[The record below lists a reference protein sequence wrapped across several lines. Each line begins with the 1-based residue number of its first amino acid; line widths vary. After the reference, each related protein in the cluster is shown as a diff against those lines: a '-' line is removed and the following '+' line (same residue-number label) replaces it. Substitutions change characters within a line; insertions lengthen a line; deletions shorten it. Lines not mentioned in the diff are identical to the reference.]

1 MTETGFRDILLQMK
15 TESWDSMEYITKGL
29 APAKVLEIFEQICS
43 IPHGSGNL
51 DAITDFCEKFAR
63 DRHLEVIRDEAHN
76 LIIKKPATAG
86 YENAEPVIIQGHTDM
101 VCEQAAD
108 CKKDMSAEGL
118 DLCLD
123 GDMLY
128 AKGTTLGGDDGVAVA
143 MGLALLDASDISH
156 PALEV
161 LLTSDEEIGMLGAE
175 KLDCSPISSRRML
188 NLDSEDEGVFT
199 AGCAG
204 GNRTECVIPV
214 AREKFDGTALKV
226 TVNGLRGGHSGEMIN
241 RGRANSSVLLG
252 RALVQ
257 VENACDM
264 RVIRVDGG
272 LKDNAIPVESV
283 GIIIVSDEQKA
294 RVALEKFG
302 EDLKNEYRT
311 PDPDVR
317 LGVEAA
323 ETSEIPMT
331 EADSEKILTLLT
343 CMPNGLI
350 ELSMDVAGLAQTSL
364 NLGILTTSSDR
375 VTASFCVRSSVSSQ
389 KEMLKQRLTRM
400 TSLLGGTISCSG
412 EYPAWEFRPDSPIL
426 SLCAE
431 VYEKK
436 FGKKPTVTAIHG
448 GLECGLFAEKM
459 KGLDCVSFGPDIFDI
474 HTPRERLSISSLNR
488 TWEFLL
494 DILREMK

>member
-1 MTETGFRDILLQMK
+1 MK
-15 TESWDSMEYITKGL
+15 YLTAGL
-29 APAKVLEIFEQICS
+29 APAKVLEIFEQTCA

-86 YENAEPVIIQGHTDM
+86 YENAAPVIIQGHTDM

-108 CKKDMSAEGL
+108 CKKDMLTEGL

-175 KLDCSPISSRRML
+175 KLDCSPIKGHRML

-214 AREKFDGTALKV
+214 AREKFDGTVLKV

-241 RGRANSSVLLG
+241 RGRANSSMLIG
-252 RALVQ
+252 RALDVLDG
-257 VENACDM
+257 VCDM
-264 RVIRVDGG
+264 RIVSVDGG
-272 LKDNAIPVESV
+272 LKDNAIPVESFAV
-283 GIIIVSDEQKA
+283 VVVSDEKKA
-294 RVALEKFG
+294 REALEKFG
-302 EDLKNEYRT
+302 DDLKNEYRT
-311 PDPDVR
+311 PDP
-317 LGVEAA
+317 GVTLCVESAA
-323 ETSEIPMT
+323 PTVLPMT
-331 EADSEKILTLLT
+331 NADSEKVVTLLT

-350 ELSMDVAGLAQTSL
+350 ELSMDVAGLPQTSL
-364 NLGILTTSSDR
+364 NLGILTTSENEVS
-375 VTASFCVRSSVSSQ
+375 ASFCVRSSVSSQ
-389 KEMLKQRLTRM
+389 KEMLKKRLTRM
-400 TSLLGGTISCSG
+400 TALLGGTVSYFG
-412 EYPAWEFRPDSPIL
+412 ENPAWEFKSDSPIL
-426 SLCAE
+426 KLCAD

-436 FGKKPTVTAIHG
+436 FGKKPVITAIHG
-448 GLECGLFAEKM
+448 GLECGLFSEKM
-459 KGLDCVSFGPDIFDI
+459 PGLDCVSFGPDIFDI
-474 HTPRERLSISSLNR
+474 HTPREKLSVSSLNR

-494 DILREMK
+494 EVLKEMK

>member
-1 MTETGFRDILLQMK
+1 MK
-15 TESWDSMEYITKGL
+15 YLTAGL
-29 APAKVLEIFEQICS
+29 AHSKVLEIFEQICA

-51 DAITDFCEKFAR
+51 DTITDFCEKFAR

-86 YENAEPVIIQGHTDM
+86 YENAAPVIIQGHTDM

-108 CKKDMSAEGL
+108 CKKDMLTEGL

-175 KLDCSPISSRRML
+175 KLDCSPIKGRRML

-214 AREKFDGTALKV
+214 AREKFDGTVLKV

-241 RGRANSSVLLG
+241 RGRANSSMLIG
-252 RALVQ
+252 RALDVLDC
-257 VENACDM
+257 VCDI
-264 RVIRVDGG
+264 RVVSVDGG
-272 LKDNAIPVESV
+272 LKDNAIPVESFAV
-283 GIIIVSDEQKA
+283 VVVSDEKKA
-294 RVALEKFG
+294 REALEKFG
-302 EDLKNEYRT
+302 DDLKNEYRT
-311 PDPDVR
+311 PDPDVT
-317 LGVEAA
+317 LCVESAA
-323 ETSEIPMT
+323 PTVLPMT
-331 EADSEKILTLLT
+331 NADSEKVVTLLT

-350 ELSMDVAGLAQTSL
+350 ELSMDVAGLPQTSL
-364 NLGILTTSSDR
+364 NLGILTTSENEVS
-375 VTASFCVRSSVSSQ
+375 ASFCVRSSVSSQ
-389 KEMLKQRLTRM
+389 KEMLKKRLTRM
-400 TSLLGGTISCSG
+400 TALLGGTVSYFG
-412 EYPAWEFRPDSPIL
+412 EYPAWEFKSDSPIL
-426 SLCAE
+426 KLCAD

-436 FGKKPTVTAIHG
+436 FGKKPVITAIHG
-448 GLECGLFAEKM
+448 GLECGLFSEKM
-459 KGLDCVSFGPDIFDI
+459 PGLDCVSFGPDIFDI
-474 HTPRERLSISSLNR
+474 HTPREKLSVSSLNR

-494 DILREMK
+494 EVLKEMK